1 MSFLNCVA
9 EQFMG
14 IHSTTIYN
22 DKEWCVLRAD
32 EKKEAIIF
40 GFIKKAII
48 TIAGYNWYSYKLIV
62 NVTSLHIL
70 DSCRR

>member
-1 MSFLNCVA
+1 M
-9 EQFMG
+9 
-14 IHSTTIYN
+14 YN

-40 GFIKKAII
+40 GFVKEAII
-48 TIAGYNWYSYKLIV
+48 TIAGYNWYSSKLIV

-70 DSCRR
+70 DSYCG